1 MKMKKIA
8 LLFSMI
14 AVFFCLTACSDGQ
27 EKVNFEYTETDIVY
41 SSAANAF
48 QLQNASEAYQAY
60 LADSEDERAE
70 ALLAGISNMNNAVEE
85 CGEFKG
91 YRSKEDG
98 SVVEFDFLKLN
109 SQDQEELLA
118 IQQQLVDFLSRV
130 DAVVEEDGANVTVT
144 LQAVYEKRDVEYS
157 FVYVEN
163 PAYAYAYDL
172 YQQTVDAYQLKEVTA
187 TPDYTVGEKLAKAGA
202 NTLMGM
208 GTVFVVLVFISLIIG
223 QFERLAKVITDVS
236 AKVENWWHNV
246 GIWWHNRKNSK
257 SEEAVEGQGAQDT
270 AAAPAALS
278 TASAPDLMNDAQLVA
293 VITAAIMADSSLAG
307 GSDKLVVRS
316 IRKAKR

>member
-27 EKVNFEYTETDIVY
+27 EKVNFEYTNTDIIY
-41 SSAANAF
+41 SSVANAF
-48 QLQNASEAYQAY
+48 QLQNASEAYRAY
-60 LADSEDERAE
+60 LSDSEDERAE
-70 ALLAGISNMNNAVEE
+70 ALLSGISNMDNAADE

-98 SVVEFDFLKLN
+98 SVIGFDFLKLN
-109 SQDQEELLA
+109 SQDQEELLEA
-118 IQQQLVDFLSRV
+118 QQQLIDFLSFV
-130 DAVVEEDGANVTVT
+130 DATVETDGANVIVT
-144 LQAVYEKRDVEYS
+144 LPAVYEKRDVEYS

-172 YQQTVDAYQLKEVTA
+172 YQQTVDSYLLKEVTA
-187 TPDYTVGEKLAKAGA
+187 TPDYTFAEKMGKAGA

-208 GTVFVVLVFISLIIG
+208 GTVFVVLIFISLIIG
-223 QFERLAKVITDVS
+223 QFEKLAKVITDVS
-236 AKVENWWHNV
+236 TKVENWWHNRK
-246 GIWWHNRKNSK
+246 NRKNK
-257 SEEAVEGQGAQDT
+257 DAVEAQE
-270 AAAPAALS
+270 APAAT
-278 TASAPDLMNDAQLVA
+278 TAVSAPAVDSTSNLMNDAQLVA
-293 VITAAIMADSSLAG
+293 VITAAIAAASGSSG

>member
-27 EKVNFEYTETDIVY
+27 EKVNFEYTNTDIIY
-41 SSAANAF
+41 SSVANAF
-48 QLQNASEAYQAY
+48 QLQNASEAYRAY
-60 LADSEDERAE
+60 LNDSEDERAE
-70 ALLAGISNMNNAVEE
+70 ALLSGISNMDNAADE

-98 SVVEFDFLKLN
+98 SVIGFDFLKLN
-109 SQDQEELLA
+109 SQDQEELLEA
-118 IQQQLVDFLSRV
+118 QQQLVDFLSFV
-130 DAVVEEDGANVTVT
+130 DATVEEDGANVIVT
-144 LQAVYEKRDVEYS
+144 LPAVYEKRDVEYS

-172 YQQTVDAYQLKEVTA
+172 YQQTVDSYLLKEVTA
-187 TPDYTVGEKLAKAGA
+187 TPDYTFAEKMGKAGA

-208 GTVFVVLVFISLIIG
+208 GTVFVVLIFISLIIG
-223 QFERLAKVITDVS
+223 QFEKLAKVITDVS
-236 AKVENWWHNV
+236 TKVENWWHNRK
-246 GIWWHNRKNSK
+246 NRKNK
-257 SEEAVEGQGAQDT
+257 DAVETQET
-270 AAAPAALS
+270 PAAAAAV
-278 TASAPDLMNDAQLVA
+278 SAPAVDSTSNLMNDAQLVA
-293 VITAAIMADSSLAG
+293 VITAAIAAASGSSG

>member
-27 EKVNFEYTETDIVY
+27 EKVNFEYTNTDIIY
-41 SSAANAF
+41 SSVANAF
-48 QLQNASEAYQAY
+48 QLQNASEAYRAY
-60 LADSEDERAE
+60 LSDSEDERAE
-70 ALLAGISNMNNAVEE
+70 ALLSGISNMDNAADE

-98 SVVEFDFLKLN
+98 SVIGFDFLKLN
-109 SQDQEELLA
+109 SQDQEELLEA
-118 IQQQLVDFLSRV
+118 QQQLVDFLSFV
-130 DAVVEEDGANVTVT
+130 DATVEEDGANVIVT
-144 LQAVYEKRDVEYS
+144 LPAVYEKRDVEYS

-172 YQQTVDAYQLKEVTA
+172 YQQTVDSYLLKEVTA
-187 TPDYTVGEKLAKAGA
+187 TPDYTFAEKMGKAGA

-208 GTVFVVLVFISLIIG
+208 GTVFVVLIFISLIIG
-223 QFERLAKVITDVS
+223 QFEKLAKVITDVS
-236 AKVENWWHNV
+236 MKVENWWHNRK
-246 GIWWHNRKNSK
+246 NRKNK
-257 SEEAVEGQGAQDT
+257 DAVETQET
-270 AAAPAALS
+270 PAAAAAV
-278 TASAPDLMNDAQLVA
+278 SAPAVDSTSNLMNDAQLVA
-293 VITAAIMADSSLAG
+293 VITAAIAAASGSSG